1 MEAEAEVD
9 AEVAGIGNLLHLR
22 LERLRLGRS
31 RSRFTLARDGGKIGD
46 HSTSMS
52 IELQKSKRALELEK
66 GFLAA
71 YDANADALFR
81 HCVVRVRDREL
92 AKDIVQETFTRT
104 WQYLAKGKRV
114 EHMRAFLYR
123 TLHNC
128 IVDTMRKKR
137 SVSLDVMYEEEGFEI
152 VDEPQEIPL
161 EVREEIGEA
170 MQLLSHLD
178 EMYSS
183 VITMR
188 FIDELTPTE
197 IAAILD
203 VSENVVSVR
212 IHRGVKQLR
221 RLWENRVPQNQGYE
235 SR

>member
-1 MEAEAEVD
+1 MELQKTKRA
-9 AEVAGIGNLLHLR
+9 LR
-22 LERLRLGRS
+22 LE
-31 RSRFTLARDGGKIGD
+31 K
-46 HSTSMS
+46 
-52 IELQKSKRALELEK
+52 E
-66 GFLAA
+66 FLAA

-104 WQYLAKGKRV
+104 WTYLADGKQV

-123 TLHNC
+123 TLNNC

-137 SVSLDVMYEEEGFEI
+137 SVSLEAMYEDEGFEI
-152 VDEPQEIPL
+152 EDDAREIPL

-170 MQLLSHLD
+170 LQLLNELD

-183 VITMR
+183 VVAMR
-188 FIDELTPTE
+188 FIDEMTPAE
-197 IAAILD
+197 IASVLG

-221 RLWENRVPQNQGYE
+221 KLWENARTHV
-235 SR
+235 